1 MMIRSIHDLLFSR
14 ICVGWSI
21 NWKRALLSIN
31 SSRAIHCMMIPVV
44 FEPPLFAPTIKIT
57 SKNDTLPSRNY

>member
-1 MMIRSIHDLLFSR
+1 MMIRSMHDLLFSR

-31 SSRAIHCMMIPVV
+31 SLRAGENKARRVN
-44 FEPPLFAPTIKIT
+44 L
-57 SKNDTLPSRNY
+57 